1 MNGFIIVNL
10 LDLLNQYGDE
20 YVKYFLS
27 DFSCPV
33 NNDVEYFLL
42 VKAIEF
48 ARQGY
53 SQTHL
58 VFASYK
64 DKPVLV
70 GYFTL
75 ANKYIAIKSSSRVI
89 SKNMQRRLSKFGH
102 YNEETKSYY
111 ISAQL
116 IGQLGKNKNYV
127 NLITGSELLRLA
139 CETVK
144 EVQNI
149 VGGKFVYLEC
159 EDKERLKEFYKTNG
173 FYDFGQR
180 QLDRDELD
188 DFCGTYLIQM
198 LKYL

>member
-1 MNGFIIVNL
+1 MNGFVIVNL
-10 LDLLNQYGDE
+10 LELLNQYGDE
-20 YVKYFLS
+20 YVKNILS
-27 DFSCPV
+27 DFSCPQ
-33 NNDVEYFLL
+33 NKDVENFLL
-42 VKAIEF
+42 VKAVEF

-64 DKPVLV
+64 EKPVLV

-89 SKNMQRRLSKFGH
+89 SKNMQRRLSKFGQ
-102 YNEETKSYY
+102 YNEVTKSYY
-111 ISAQL
+111 ISALL
-116 IGQLGKNKNYV
+116 IGQLGKNANY
-127 NLITGSELLRLA
+127 NNIITGGELLRLA

-144 EVQNI
+144 EAQNI

-159 EDKERLKEFYKTNG
+159 EDKDRLKEFYKTNG

-180 QLDRDELD
+180 QLDKDELD

>member
-20 YVKYFLS
+20 YVKNILS

-33 NNDVEYFLL
+33 HKDVENFLL

-111 ISAQL
+111 ISALL

-149 VGGKFVYLEC
+149 VGGKVVYLEC

>member
-20 YVKYFLS
+20 YVKNILS

-33 NNDVEYFLL
+33 NKDVENFLL

-64 DKPVLV
+64 DKPVLD

-111 ISAQL
+111 ISALL

-159 EDKERLKEFYKTNG
+159 EDKERLKEFYKKNG

>member
-20 YVKYFLS
+20 YVKNILS

-33 NNDVEYFLL
+33 NKDVENFLL

-111 ISAQL
+111 ISALL
-116 IGQLGKNKNYV
+116 IGQLGKNENYV